1 MAGIDHGTAR
11 LDALATIEAY
21 HEVTKHHVR
30 RYARSLGWL
39 DWPNQPD
46 PFRRYMGAPLRP
58 LPLPSV
64 RASADPTWDAVRAD
78 RVPGPPAPVAE
89 ASLGDFFGHSLALS
103 AWKQARGPDGLVVSR
118 WPLRVNPSSG
128 NLHPTEGWLIDAD
141 GVHHYAAAAHAL
153 ELRGSWGDG
162 PGARFDASALGLPA
176 GSFLVAVSSI
186 PWREAWKYGERAFR
200 YCQHDAG
207 HALAALGLAAARL
220 GWTARRLEGVGT
232 AELAALLGLDTGD
245 GPEFEHA
252 EALLAVVPGPWPG
265 GRLRAR
271 PPVPSRW
278 LGQANRLSRE
288 HHDWPLVAA
297 AAAAVAEPAGLDWEA
312 PAACAG
318 ARARGGLGTCAGASG
333 GPRALAAG
341 PLIRG
346 RRSAVA
352 MDGGTTLGLPAFCRL
367 LAALLPAA
375 GDPALRATGPDVD
388 VALILLV
395 HRVDG
400 LAPGLYAL
408 CRAPDH
414 EPDLRAA
421 LRADFAWERPD
432 GVPATLPLYRLG
444 TGDLRETARQVSC
457 GQAIAADGVFS
468 AGLLARFAPVLAQRG
483 PGAWAR
489 LFQETGAVGQ
499 LLYLEAEAAGLR
511 GTGIG
516 CFFDDEVHRALGLV
530 DRRWQ
535 SLYHFTVGGPVDDPR
550 LQSEPAYAERS
561 EGTA

>member
-1 MAGIDHGTAR
+1 MTGND
-11 LDALATIEAY
+11 DEALAPIEAY
-21 HEVTKHHVR
+21 HEATKHHVQ

-39 DWPNQPD
+39 DWANQPE
-46 PFRRYMGAPLRP
+46 PFRRYEGAPLRR
-58 LPLPSV
+58 LPLPP
-64 RASADPTWDAVRAD
+64 APPAAGAAPADPTWDAVREG
-78 RVPGPPAPVAE
+78 RVPGLPAPVDE
-89 ASLGDFFGHSLALS
+89 ASLGDFLAHSLALS
-103 AWKQARGPDGLVVSR
+103 AWKQARGPDGLIVSR

-128 NLHPTEGWLIDAD
+128 NLHPTEGWLIDAA
-141 GVHHYAAAAHAL
+141 GVHHYAPAAHAL
-153 ELRGSWGDG
+153 ELRGPWGDG
-162 PGARFDASALGLPA
+162 PGARFDAAALGLPA
-176 GSFLVAVSSI
+176 GSFLVAISSI

-232 AELAALLGLDTGD
+232 DELAALLGLDTGD

-271 PPVPSRW
+271 PPVPARW

-288 HHDWPLVAA
+288 HHAWPLVAA
-297 AAAAVAEPAGLDWEA
+297 AAAAVTEPAGAAWEA

-318 ARARGGLGTCAGASG
+318 ARPTEDR
-333 GPRALAAG
+333 PLAAG

-352 MDGGTTLGLPAFCRL
+352 MDGRTTMELPAFCRL

-375 GDPALRATGPDVD
+375 ADPALRATGPDVD

-408 CRAPDH
+408 CRAADH
-414 EPDLRAA
+414 EQDLRAA
-421 LRADFAWERPD
+421 LRADFVWERPA
-432 GVPATLPLYRLG
+432 GVPATLPLHRLG
-444 TGDLRETARQVSC
+444 SGDLREAARQVSC

-468 AGLLARFAPVLAQRG
+468 AGLLARFAPVLARRG

-550 LQSEPAYAERS
+550 LQSEPAYAERA
-561 EGTA
+561 EGAG